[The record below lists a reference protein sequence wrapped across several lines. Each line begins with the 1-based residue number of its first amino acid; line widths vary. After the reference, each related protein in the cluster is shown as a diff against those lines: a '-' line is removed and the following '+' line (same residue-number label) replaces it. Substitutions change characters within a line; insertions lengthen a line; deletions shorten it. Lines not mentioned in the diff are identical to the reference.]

1 MHRLTSWSNQ
11 TSLPRR
17 LVTTITGKP
26 ANSMD
31 SRKPTCQLGRA
42 EQRRRDDWIANLDIR
57 SQPRCA
63 SHGGRFQPPAIHCGD
78 WLDERLAWARRIR
91 NQARAHMAYV
101 HLYGRL
107 DVVDVSIES
116 ARRMS
121 GERICR
127 LHGGVDISDRAPSKK
142 KDHTKRR
149 GWRSHW
155 MRLSS

>member
-17 LVTTITGKP
+17 LVTTITVKP
-26 ANSMD
+26 AANSVD
-31 SRKPTCQLGRA
+31 SRKPTCQPGRA
-42 EQRRRDDWIANLDIR
+42 EQQRRDDWIANLDIR
-57 SQPRCA
+57 SQ
-63 SHGGRFQPPAIHCGD
+63 QPPAIHCGD

-91 NQARAHMAYV
+91 NQAWAHMAYV

-107 DVVDVSIES
+107 DVVDISIES
-116 ARRMS
+116 AWRMS